1 MAAGGSLP
9 VFAVYST
16 FLQRGYDQIIH
27 DVAIQNV
34 KVIFAIDRAG
44 IVGEDGET
52 HQGVFDVAFLNTVPN
67 LTVYSPAYYYE
78 LRMDLDAAVKECDG
92 AVAVRYPR
100 GKELYKP
107 SDFQITGNSFDCYGD
122 ESAEH
127 VIVTYG
133 RIFSN
138 ACLALEELKSR
149 GISVRIIK
157 LNRIK
162 PVDKAA
168 VLEAAKAK
176 HLYFFEEG
184 IQQGGLAD
192 IFIFC
197 CMILSLKGVI
207 M

>member
-1 MAAGGSLP
+1 MRVLWER
-9 VFAVYST
+9 T
-16 FLQRGYDQIIH
+16 EKRI
-27 DVAIQNV
+27 
-34 KVIFAIDRAG
+34 K
-44 IVGEDGET
+44 
-52 HQGVFDVAFLNTVPN
+52 GVFDVAFLNTVPN
-67 LTVYSPAYYYE
+67 LTVYSPAYYDE

-122 ESAEH
+122 G
-127 VIVTYG
+127 VGRTCDCDIRTY
-133 RIFSN
+133 FSN

-176 HLYFFEEG
+176 HLYFLKKEFSKAAW
-184 IQQGGLAD
+184 QN
-192 IFIFC
+192 
-197 CMILSLKGVI
+197 ILFFAA
-207 M
+207 